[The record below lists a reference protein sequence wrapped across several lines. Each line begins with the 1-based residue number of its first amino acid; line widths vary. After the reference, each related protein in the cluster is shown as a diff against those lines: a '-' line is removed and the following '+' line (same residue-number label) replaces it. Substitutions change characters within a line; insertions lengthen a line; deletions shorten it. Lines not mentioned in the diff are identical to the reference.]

1 MLRTEF
7 GVEYRGREKVVGEDG
22 MKRRRQLKWSMV
34 AMLTVGWFIPLFLL
48 SVMVFFFVD
57 RQIND
62 QLEKTIITSTDKAV
76 EICQMRI
83 DDVVASSKTASYL
96 PTIRASYG
104 RYLKNQDGN
113 ALNQEV
119 TLFLTQQ
126 YNYNTSINMTV
137 LYFTDQPEVLY
148 HCYANNNRGSFAAV
162 QAFKED
168 AMETIQQFA
177 PKIDTDI
184 AFLNI
189 GGRVYLVRNIM
200 DSSFHVYGVIV
211 MELNMDNILMGL
223 DGVWGY
229 KEGDLF
235 VDGISV
241 LNEDGV
247 DPCRDDFPQR
257 RMRSSYFER
266 SFGKAFVYKKVE
278 SNRHWFSYIIYLDS
292 FAIVSEMDTVKY
304 VFFLLM
310 GFMIPLIMVIFWF
323 FHKRV
328 NMPIRLLRQAHK
340 EIEKENYGYQIDVE
354 DSDEEFY
361 ELGSAFNSMSVTLKY
376 QFEKNYLEELALRD
390 ANIMA
395 LQSQINPH
403 FLNNTLEIINWESRL
418 TGNYKVSNMIEALS
432 TMLEATMDR
441 KKEQLIPLA
450 EELGYV
456 DAYLYIIGQRYGDNF
471 QVEKEIDE
479 SLLRVKVPRLIIQP
493 IVENA
498 VEHGMDIRRKGT
510 IKLTVRREGQML
522 LIEVMDNGRL
532 TEEARKKIDQLLH
545 TESTTGTSSLS
556 LGIRNV
562 NKRLKII
569 YGQECGLAIKSNK
582 EEHTVSTIMVKI
594 DNEGEQ

>member
-1 MLRTEF
+1 
-7 GVEYRGREKVVGEDG
+7 
-22 MKRRRQLKWSMV
+22 MKKRRQLKWSMV
-34 AMLTVGWFIPLFLL
+34 TMLTVGWFIPLFIL

-57 RQIND
+57 RQINN

-83 DDVVASSKTASYL
+83 DDVVAASKAASYL
-96 PTIRASYG
+96 PAIRECYG
-104 RYLKNQDGN
+104 RYLADRDGT
-113 ALNQEV
+113 ALNQGV

-126 YNYNTSINMTV
+126 YNYNTSINMTT
-137 LYFTDQPEVLY
+137 LYFTDRPEVLY

-162 QAFKED
+162 QAFKKNAAE
-168 AMETIQQFA
+168 IVQQYA

-200 DSSFHVYGVIV
+200 DSSFHAYAVIV

-229 KEGDLF
+229 KAGDLF
-235 VDGISV
+235 VDGISI
-241 LNEDGV
+241 LNENGV

-257 RMRSSYFER
+257 RMKSSYYER
-266 SFGKAFVYKKVE
+266 NLWKAYVYKKVE

-304 VFFLLM
+304 VFFLLLV
-310 GFMIPLIMVIFWF
+310 FMIPLVMVIFLF

-340 EIEKENYGYQIDVE
+340 EIEKENYGYQINVE

-361 ELGSAFNSMSVTLKY
+361 ELGSAFNSMSATLKF

-479 SLLRVKVPRLIIQP
+479 SLLSVKVPRLIIQP

-498 VEHGMDIRRKGT
+498 VEHGMDIRRKGK
-510 IKLTVRREGQML
+510 IKLTVRKEGQLL
-522 LIEVMDNGRL
+522 LIEVMDNGKL
-532 TEEARKKIDQLLH
+532 TEEARNKIEQLLY

-562 NKRLKII
+562 NKRLEII
-569 YGQECGLAIKSNK
+569 YGKECGLTIKSNK
-582 EEHTVSTIMVKI
+582 EEHTVSTIVIKI